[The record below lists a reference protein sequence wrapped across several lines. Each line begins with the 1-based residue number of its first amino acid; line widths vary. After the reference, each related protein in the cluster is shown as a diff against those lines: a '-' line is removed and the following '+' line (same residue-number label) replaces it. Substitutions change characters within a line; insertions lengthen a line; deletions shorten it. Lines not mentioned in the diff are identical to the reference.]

1 MPSPKRPRSLEPLL
15 KSLHS
20 RKVVRD
26 VSLTALRGSVP
37 GLVGPNGSGET
48 ATVRGMVSLPEIAIV
63 PSVGGCGIAIAYFVL
78 GYFPRTYRLMGP
90 GLGQTPRICG
100 TASGWHLCQTA

>member
-1 MPSPKRPRSLEPLL
+1 MLRRLTRLELQGY
-15 KSLHS
+15 KTFAT
-20 RKVVRD
+20 KTDIEFGD
-26 VSLTALRGSVP
+26 VTCI
-37 GLVGPNGSGET
+37 VGPNGSGET

-78 GYFPRTYRLMGP
+78 GYFPRTHRLMGP